1 MSRGQL
7 LSSPTPPVAPTL
19 GGTHLVGGSPLV
31 ALVHLFWA
39 AMVGQPILVET
50 KGLRLEIAGS

>member
-1 MSRGQL
+1 
-7 LSSPTPPVAPTL
+7 L

-39 AMVGQPILVET
+39 ATVGQPILVET